1 MSLVDRLFPRSRA
14 NGTPPTP
21 VAAAPQP
28 AGTAGVGAVMPA
40 TAVTSPAAAPPSAAP
55 GPDLQARRRELAQE
69 LADRQWDLGGM
80 TYEMAVRDHFRLDV
94 LVMHA
99 SRLQQIDAE
108 LAEIERQIRLGDA
121 AAAGECAACG
131 AAHSRGA
138 VYCWS
143 CGAQLIP
150 VETAGT

>member
-1 MSLVDRLFPRSRA
+1 MTFVDRLFPRSRA
-14 NGTPPTP
+14 TADGPAPP
-21 VAAAPQP
+21 AAPAVVP
-28 AGTAGVGAVMPA
+28 AEPPAV
-40 TAVTSPAAAPPSAAP
+40 
-55 GPDLQARRRELAQE
+55 PDEDLHTRRRALAQE

-99 SRLQQIDAE
+99 SRLQQIDAD

-121 AAAGECAACG
+121 GAAGECPACG

>member
-1 MSLVDRLFPRSRA
+1 MSSTV
-14 NGTPPTP
+14 TT
-21 VAAAPQP
+21 
-28 AGTAGVGAVMPA
+28 PA
-40 TAVTSPAAAPPSAAP
+40 TDARAPSPAT
-55 GPDLQARRRELAQE
+55 DLHARRRELAQE

-80 TYEMAVRDHFRLDV
+80 TYEMAIRDHFRLDV

>member
-14 NGTPPTP
+14 NGTPPTS
-21 VAAAPQP
+21 VAPAPQP
-28 AGTAGVGAVMPA
+28 AAAAGVADVMPPA
-40 TAVTSPAAAPPSAAP
+40 TPTLPAAATET
-55 GPDLQARRRELAQE
+55 DLHARRRDLAQE

>member
-14 NGTPPTP
+14 NGTPPTT
-21 VAAAPQP
+21 VAPPPQP
-28 AGTAGVGAVMPA
+28 AAGAGVGDVMP
-40 TAVTSPAAAPPSAAP
+40 PAATTPAAP
-55 GPDLQARRRELAQE
+55 ATETDLHARRHALAQE

-131 AAHSRGA
+131 ATHSRGA

-143 CGAQLIP
+143 CGTQLIP

>member
-1 MSLVDRLFPRSRA
+1 MTFVDRLFPRSRA
-14 NGTPPTP
+14 TLDGPIPASTPP
-21 VAAAPQP
+21 VVQP
-28 AGTAGVGAVMPA
+28 EPPAVPDD
-40 TAVTSPAAAPPSAAP
+40 
-55 GPDLQARRRELAQE
+55 DLQTRRRALAQE

-108 LAEIERQIRLGDA
+108 LAEIERRIRLGDA
-121 AAAGECAACG
+121 GAAGECPACG